1 MTMNEVQEEDRD
13 FLTTLSTLAGI
24 AVENSRLY
32 ELATV
37 DMMTGLKV
45 KIITFRQNLK
55 KKWIVAERKNPILLF
70 YSQTWITLRS
80 SMIPMDIR
88 QEIRF

>member
-45 KIITFRQNLK
+45 HHYFQTKLK
-55 KKWIVAERKNPILLF
+55 EEMDRCRKKNPILLF